1 VPLPAAGDMEK
12 CNIKFCLNPFFLI
25 YRATSL
31 SQTLPAIRSG
41 TLL

>member
-1 VPLPAAGDMEK
+1 MQHKILPQS
-12 CNIKFCLNPFFLI
+12 IFFI